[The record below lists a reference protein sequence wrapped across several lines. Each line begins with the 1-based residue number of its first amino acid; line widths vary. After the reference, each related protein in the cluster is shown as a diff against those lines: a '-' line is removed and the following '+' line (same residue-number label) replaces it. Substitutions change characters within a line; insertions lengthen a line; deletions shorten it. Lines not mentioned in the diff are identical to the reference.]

1 MKYLLISDIHGCKPT
16 LEKAL
21 AFYKQQHCDMLLIL
35 GDILNYGPRNR
46 IPQGIDA
53 KGIVDL
59 LNPLADQIIAIRGN
73 CDAEVDQMLLSFPIM
88 ADYALIVDNGKSFF
102 SPMATNTLQK
112 IFRQDI
118 FMPYFQGI
126 HIYGI
131 CHKKKKPVFAI
142 SVPSLFQKRAIH
154 PLLPLMKMGLS
165 KFLPLKEFYLHNSP
179 FSRENDCYRKIYN
192 YS

>member
-35 GDILNYGPRNR
+35 GDILNYEPRNR

-88 ADYALIVDNGKSFF
+88 ADYALIVDNGKKLFLTHGHKYTPENLPPGHF
-102 SPMATNTLQK
+102 R
-112 IFRQDI
+112 IFRAYT
-118 FMPYFQGI
+118 FMEFVTKRRNLFLQYRFHHFSKRGQST
-126 HIYGI
+126 HF
-131 CHKKKKPVFAI
+131 CH
-142 SVPSLFQKRAIH
+142 L
-154 PLLPLMKMGLS
+154 
-165 KFLPLKEFYLHNSP
+165 
-179 FSRENDCYRKIYN
+179 
-192 YS
+192 

>member
-73 CDAEVDQMLLSFPIM
+73 CDAEVDQMLLNFPIM
-88 ADYALIVDNGKSFF
+88 ADYALIVDETGKAF
-102 SPMATNTLQK
+102 SHPWPQIHSRKSSARTFSCR
-112 IFRQDI
+112 IFRAYT
-118 FMPYFQGI
+118 FMEFVTKRRNLFLQYRFHHFSKRGQST
-126 HIYGI
+126 HF
-131 CHKKKKPVFAI
+131 CH
-142 SVPSLFQKRAIH
+142 L
-154 PLLPLMKMGLS
+154 
-165 KFLPLKEFYLHNSP
+165 
-179 FSRENDCYRKIYN
+179 
-192 YS
+192 